1 MTNNISVIFFTEVDK
16 IETIIDNIR
25 ELGIDVSEFEKS
37 LSGIISDMSV
47 SLAQVESVGYN
58 QQDYFNSI
66 YKAGFSKIDVLLNKI
81 EKYNNYY
88 NAINKCYYIQGSQN
102 FIEVKEEELDKT
114 VDDIINLLNTIKEFD
129 GVIENSKTLLNNLY
143 DFVYILIKME
153 LSLNGKS
160 KLLDYCKNDK
170 TSIYFINKFINK
182 EAQEIRKKANSNKE
196 INSIL
201 FRNSEVDTLNSTINE
216 ELIQYIS
223 VYKDRN
229 KYVKELYELMY
240 KIINDLRSKDSSLS
254 HFYTRENELISK
266 KHSVEE
272 KQKRS
277 KSNRVKKVFSS
288 TLPLVFSLTAIAGL
302 HYGIVRLISGTVYN
316 TDIQT
321 YSSQTGKTV
330 ATEDYISKL
339 GILNG
344 EVVDSNVLVE
354 IKEPWEKTGADSN
367 GNVHFERTIKNYEI
381 TGVNYDDLTEYID
394 MDLSAADCNY
404 EYSEKVERKDSITS
418 SDSLTDTDIK
428 VVKQNQDINDSKQGN
443 LFMPWLVNIALFILV
458 DLLAFAKIEQIAEDS
473 GREGPLERILNLK
486 YYLDKLEE
494 SKQGI
499 IEWTEELKEIEAEI
513 NKIIEENSE
522 IKKRYIELLNNPKYK
537 FFINEYDSKRELIND
552 LQHRMDDS
560 IEKALQL
567 RIDKK

>member
-1 MTNNISVIFFTEVDK
+1 MTNNNAVNFFTEVDK

-25 ELGIDVSEFEKS
+25 GLGIDVSEFEKS
-37 LSGIISDMSV
+37 LSEIIKEMNI
-47 SLAQVESVGYN
+47 SLAQVESTGYS

-66 YKAGFSKIDVLLNKI
+66 YKAGFSKIDDLLNKI
-81 EKYNNYY
+81 IKYNNYY

-102 FIEVKEEELDKT
+102 FIEVSEKELDAT
-114 VDDIINLLNTIKEFD
+114 VDDIINLLSTMKEFD

-153 LSLNGKS
+153 LNLNNKS
-160 KLLDYCKNDK
+160 KLLDYCRNDK
-170 TSIYFINKFINK
+170 TSIYFINKFLSK
-182 EAQEIRKKANSNKE
+182 EAQDIRKKATDSKE

-201 FRNSEVDTLNSTINE
+201 FRNSEVDTINSTINE

-229 KYVKELYELMY
+229 KYVRELYDLMCN
-240 KIINDLRSKDSSLS
+240 IIREYRSKESILS
-254 HFYTRENELISK
+254 HYNMREDELISK
-266 KHSVEE
+266 KHSIEE

-277 KSNRVKKVFSS
+277 KSNSAKMILSS
-288 TLPLVFSLTAIAGL
+288 TLPLVFSLTAVAGL

-330 ATEDYISKL
+330 ATEDYIPKL
-339 GILNG
+339 GVLNG

-354 IKEPWEKTGADSN
+354 IKEPWEKTGADPN

-394 MDLSAADCNY
+394 MDFSTVDCNY
-404 EYSEKVERKDSITS
+404 EYSENVERKDSITS
-418 SDSLTDTDIK
+418 NDSLTDTDIK
-428 VVKQNQDINDSKQGN
+428 VVKQNQDINDSKQGK
-443 LFMPWLVNIALFILV
+443 LDFPWLVNIALLILV
-458 DLLAFAKIEQIAEDS
+458 DLMALAKIEQIAEDS
-473 GREGPLERILNLK
+473 GREGPFERICNLK
-486 YYLDKLEE
+486 YYLDRYKE
-494 SKQGI
+494 SEQEI
-499 IEWTEELKEIEAEI
+499 VEWTQELNEIEEKI

-537 FFINEYDSKRELIND
+537 FFINECDSKREIIND
-552 LQHRMDDS
+552 IQDRMAEN
-560 IEKALQL
+560 IEKAMQL